1 MFHYR
6 NHDAADGRVVAG
18 LVVPEDERHLV
29 GAALDE
35 IGYRYWDESEN
46 PAYRLFLG

>member
-1 MFHYR
+1 
-6 NHDAADGRVVAG
+6 
-18 LVVPEDERHLV
+18 V

>member
-1 MFHYR
+1 
-6 NHDAADGRVVAG
+6 AADGRVVAG
-18 LVVPEDERHLV
+18 LVVPEEERHLV

-35 IGYRYWDESEN
+35 IGYPYWDESEN

>member
-1 MFHYR
+1 
-6 NHDAADGRVVAG
+6 
-18 LVVPEDERHLV
+18 LV

-35 IGYRYWDESEN
+35 IGYPYWDESEN